1 MVTRYCWNAHN
12 EQGDCSFSG
21 HSHNVDFPWETA
33 DIYCQFWALFQNGP
47 FSYLSAKRLGSREW
61 RNIQDLSSYFPQKKE
76 YQGVANFTF
85 TFILLFSAKE
95 RIPGGGHF
103 HFHIYPLVSPRRKNT
118 RGWPLPSWSTSRTST
133 TTADTW
139 LVEFFQPAK
148 LARVLRTPGRS
159 KCSVSKRKWSPLSE
173 KSTFGSKTNQRT
185 IFPSDA
191 PQVSLRL
198 GASLDPDNLRTG
210 AWSFL
215 IAVIWVGF
223 YKILSFAF
231 TTKEPKQEMRK
242 KIMMKVTRKHV
253 PRKWCVFWVRRE
265 SQPDSP
271 QADLA
276 P

>member
-47 FSYLSAKRLGSREW
+47 FSYLSAKRLGSRE
-61 RNIQDLSSYFPQKKE
+61 L
-76 YQGVANFTF
+76 VAQYSR
-85 TFILLFSAKE
+85 FILLFSPEE

-159 KCSVSKRKWSPLSE
+159 KCSVSKRDWSPLYRKNQPLARKLTRE
-173 KSTFGSKTNQRT
+173 QYFPQMRPKSR
-185 IFPSDA
+185 
-191 PQVSLRL
+191 
-198 GASLDPDNLRTG
+198 
-210 AWSFL
+210 
-215 IAVIWVGF
+215 
-223 YKILSFAF
+223 
-231 TTKEPKQEMRK
+231 
-242 KIMMKVTRKHV
+242 
-253 PRKWCVFWVRRE
+253 CV
-265 SQPDSP
+265 
-271 QADLA
+271 
-276 P
+276 

>member
-1 MVTRYCWNAHN
+1 M
-12 EQGDCSFSG
+12 
-21 HSHNVDFPWETA
+21 
-33 DIYCQFWALFQNGP
+33 
-47 FSYLSAKRLGSREW
+47 
-61 RNIQDLSSYFPQKKE
+61 DLSHTCPRRGLD
-76 YQGVANFTF
+76 QGSGAIF
-85 TFILLFSAKE
+85 K
-95 RIPGGGHF
+95 
-103 HFHIYPLVSPRRKNT
+103 IYPLVFPRRKNT

-159 KCSVSKRKWSPLSE
+159 KCSVSKREWSPLSE
-173 KSTFGSKTNQRT
+173 KSTFGSKTKQRT

-231 TTKEPKQEMRK
+231 KTKEPKQEMRK
-242 KIMMKVTRKHV
+242 KSLWKVTRKHV
-253 PRKWCVFWVRRE
+253 PRKWCVLWVRRE
-265 SQPDSP
+265 SQPNSP
-271 QADLA
+271 QTHLA